1 MGAPGPFR
9 RLGGI
14 GRSCGSR
21 ARLADRHFTSRS
33 EGGGSRGDGF
43 LQGKETHP
51 REEAAEA
58 QISCRRG
65 LAGGRAAE
73 QAGPV
78 RTRPALF
85 SERRDSARGPGA
97 ARGAGARERGLSLIK
112 RRPLRS
118 FQNVPRTSPVF
129 LLLLLLLLLCCAL
142 ASVPGHLKRS
152 IQTWLCSAL
161 SRVGRSS
168 AQDFPPWCFSPAP
181 FLPLALVYPCLVSTS
196 GPARVYL

>member
-1 MGAPGPFR
+1 MGDRREALALSSVQLLVLPPLLRPPPGITRAP
-9 RLGGI
+9 
-14 GRSCGSR
+14 RSQAAALVAMMMMSR
-21 ARLADRHFTSRS
+21 T
-33 EGGGSRGDGF
+33 
-43 LQGKETHP
+43 QPP

-85 SERRDSARGPGA
+85 RGRRDSARGPGA
-97 ARGAGARERGLSLIK
+97 ARGAGARERGLSPIK

-118 FQNVPRTSPVF
+118 LPNVPRTSPVF
-129 LLLLLLLLLCCAL
+129 LLLLLRLLCCAL
-142 ASVPGHLKRS
+142 ASAPGHLKRF

-181 FLPLALVYPCLVSTS
+181 FLPLALMYPSLVSTS

>member
-1 MGAPGPFR
+1 MGASGPFG

-14 GRSCGSR
+14 GQSCGSR
-21 ARLADRHFTSRS
+21 ARRADRHFTSRS

-85 SERRDSARGPGA
+85 RGRRDSAGGPGA
-97 ARGAGARERGLSLIK
+97 GRGAGARERGLSPIK

-118 FQNVPRTSPVF
+118 LPNVPRTSPVF
-129 LLLLLLLLLCCAL
+129 LLLLLRLLCCAL
-142 ASVPGHLKRS
+142 ASAPGHLKRF

-181 FLPLALVYPCLVSTS
+181 FLPLALMYPSLVSTS